1 MFAIL
6 IILLVITFLNLIV
19 AGITIKKISKSSSQ
33 EDATLNKI
41 IQNVEIMI
49 RAESSI
55 TRGENS
61 VNSKQLREEV
71 TNSLTTL
78 ADSTS
83 KRISELADN
92 HKKQLDSFSAQMLQL
107 IKINEEKFGRLSDSV
122 SERLTSYNE
131 SVLARIVEMI
141 TLQQKQSDSFTKN
154 IAEMLSTQRGQ
165 FETFAKQMDALILK
179 IEQKMESL
187 RTTVE
192 QKLQTIQNDN
202 AQKLEQMRQTVDE
215 KLHETLEKRLGES
228 FKVVSEQLDRVGQ
241 GLGEMKVLASGVG
254 DLKKV
259 LTNIKTRGTWG
270 EIQLGNL
277 LDQILTREQYSENV
291 VTKKGSRE
299 NVEFALKLP
308 GKEDGVVWLP
318 IDAKFPKEDYEKLI
332 EAQELADLNLVN
344 DARKSLEARIKA
356 SAKDIRDKYLDPP
369 HTTDFGVLY
378 LPTEGLYAEILRI
391 PKLWEFL
398 QKEYRVMIAGPTT
411 IAALL
416 NSLQMGFRTL
426 AIEKR
431 AGEVWNLLSA
441 VKTEFG
447 KFGDLLDKTHKQL
460 QTASNTI
467 EDAAKKSRT
476 IERKLKNV
484 QGLPP
489 AQSAHLLEELGDSE
503 KSEAQPEAQPE
514 DEIPF

>member
-1 MFAIL
+1 ML
-6 IILLVITFLNLIV
+6 IIAVILLIV
-19 AGITIKKISKSSSQ
+19 SFISLVVVCIILKTISKFSPQ
-33 EDATLNKI
+33 VDPLINKI
-41 IQNVEIMI
+41 TQSIESAIKAENSIT
-49 RAESSI
+49 RAESA
-55 TRGENS
+55 

-71 TNSLTTL
+71 TNLLSTL

-83 KRISELADN
+83 KRISELADS
-92 HKKQLDSFSAQMLQL
+92 HKKHLDSFSAQMLQL
-107 IKINEEKFGRLSDSV
+107 IKINEEKFDRLRSSV
-122 SERLTSYNE
+122 SEGLTTHSN
-131 SVLARIVEMI
+131 SVLTRIAEMV
-141 TLQQKQSDSFTKN
+141 TFQQKQFDSFSKTT
-154 IAEMLSTQRGQ
+154 ADMLTTQRGQ
-165 FETFAKQMDALILK
+165 FDTFGKQMDALILK
-179 IEQKMESL
+179 VEQKMEGV

-202 AQKLEQMRQTVDE
+202 AQKLEQIRKTVDE

-228 FKVVSEQLDRVGQ
+228 FKVVSDQLDRVGQ

-277 LDQILTREQYSENV
+277 LDQILTREQYAENV

-318 IDAKFPKEDYEKLI
+318 IDAKFPKEDYERLV
-332 EAQELADLNLVN
+332 EAQDLADPHLV
-344 DARKSLEARIKA
+344 DEARKSLEAQIKA

-391 PKLWEFL
+391 PELWEFI
-398 QKEYRVMIAGPTT
+398 QKEYRVMVAGPTT
-411 IAALL
+411 IAALM

-460 QTASNTI
+460 QTASDTI
-467 EDAAKKSRT
+467 EGAARKSRT

-484 QGLPP
+484 QGLP
-489 AQSAHLLEELGDSE
+489 ANQSAHLLEELNDGVELTETDLVKDALS
-503 KSEAQPEAQPE
+503 KP
-514 DEIPF
+514 